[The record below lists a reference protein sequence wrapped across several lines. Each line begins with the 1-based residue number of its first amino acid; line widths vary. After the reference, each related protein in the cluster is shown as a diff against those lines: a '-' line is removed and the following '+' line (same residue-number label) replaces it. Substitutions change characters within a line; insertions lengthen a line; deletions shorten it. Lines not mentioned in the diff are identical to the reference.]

1 MKRGLEDR
9 EDICI
14 NDENSL
20 SHKKEQNNAICNN
33 MDKPRDWHIE
43 YSKPGR

>member
-9 EDICI
+9 EDVVRI

-20 SHKKEQNNAICNN
+20 SHKKEQNNAICTD
-33 MDKPRDWHIE
+33 MDGPSS
-43 YSKPGR
+43 YLT